1 MAVYSYENG
10 EFKEV
15 STGGGHQI
23 TQDETVAKPNLYGLD
38 AIENNP
44 DVEGTLANDI
54 KGLKEKDTTTDA
66 EILGINEKLETVE
79 TLKETVGTIE
89 VSVREITTLKE
100 TIEAQKKT
108 IETLNTTITTQAATI
123 REHTATLKTLSGLID
138 NTNTYRGKSLGSE
151 VTAQQVEEIRYGRF
165 TDMYIG
171 DYWTI
176 DGIDY
181 LIAGMNYW
189 LEAGNERSTTNH
201 LVLIQKTPKYEYAY
215 NYSTGNSTA
224 TGYLGSELYTAGL
237 EQAKTTIKAA
247 FPNLLYT
254 HSEHLTNKV
263 ENGIPTDG
271 TNTVIDVDIPTE
283 VMVFGHNNA
292 AAKNDGAGKIF
303 ASSESRT
310 QLPLFRL
317 RPKFINVG
325 SKGFWLRDV
334 VGDKYASCV
343 DALGTLTYSQTITKW
358 GVRPVFGI
366 CYNS

>member
-123 REHTATLKTLSGLID
+123 KEHTATLKTLSGLID
-138 NTNTYRGKSLGSE
+138 NQTTYRGKNLGKE
-151 VTAQQVEEIRYGRF
+151 VTAEQLEAIRYGKF
-165 TDMYIG
+165 TDMYLG
-171 DYWTI
+171 DYWYMEDI
-176 DGIDY
+176 DWKIVDFNYWYNCGNVNSMKYHLVIMPHQILYRYQANETYSTKGGYAGSDLYINGLTQAKEMINRLFPNMLYVHEDY
-181 LIAGMNYW
+181 LVSGVTNGKPTAHIGDK
-189 LEAGNERSTTNH
+189 ESTVQIPSEVMMYGHNI
-201 LVLIQKTPKYEYAY
+201 VAARNDGVAKYYEDV
-215 NYSTGNSTA
+215 
-224 TGYLGSELYTAGL
+224 
-237 EQAKTTIKAA
+237 
-247 FPNLLYT
+247 
-254 HSEHLTNKV
+254 TNKTQLALFRV
-263 ENGIPTDG
+263 RPQFI
-271 TNTVIDVDIPTE
+271 
-283 VMVFGHNNA
+283 
-292 AAKNDGAGKIF
+292 DGAG
-303 ASSESRT
+303 S
-310 QLPLFRL
+310 P
-317 RPKFINVG
+317 
-325 SKGFWLRDV
+325 FWLRDV
-334 VGDKYASCV
+334 VDDESFAVKGNFSNA
-343 DALGTLTYSQTITKW
+343 TKAQANQNY
-358 GVRPVFGI
+358 GVKPVFGI